1 MLANKT
7 AMKFL
12 YYTSFLTCLCAVFC
26 FGESIHGFGFKSKQA
41 RIWEAVEKLLQGR
54 GELMI
59 SRGTYG
65 RTDYPMCVRSRPLGS
80 SAGKIHHNL
89 SYYERDIKASQTH
102 GHRLYRDAFF
112 ELPTT
117 TKRIINVYAYLGTGQ
132 VDNKISGW
140 YNVLYANKVCF
151 ILATEEQAK
160 YGGRFPSQDI
170 MLQLFHQV
178 IDPHQAPKLYTR
190 AILGR
195 VLKKAFDNILSVA

>member
-41 RIWEAVEKLLQGR
+41 RIWEAVE
-54 GELMI
+54 
-59 SRGTYG
+59 
-65 RTDYPMCVRSRPLGS
+65 
-80 SAGKIHHNL
+80 
-89 SYYERDIKASQTH
+89 KASQTH

-195 VLKKAFDNILSVA
+195 VLKKAFDNVSHYAILEGLFNLNVEHKPYRYTADFLPAELIPSILKDSSRTL